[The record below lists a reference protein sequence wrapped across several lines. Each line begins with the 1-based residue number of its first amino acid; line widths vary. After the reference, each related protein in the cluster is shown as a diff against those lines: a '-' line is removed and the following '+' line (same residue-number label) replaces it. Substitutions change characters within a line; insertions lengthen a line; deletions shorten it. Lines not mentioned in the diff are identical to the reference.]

1 VTGPGAVYGPDDPAY
16 GPPSPD
22 WYTRDERADQ
32 LAAEQIAHA
41 RGPFEPLEH
50 PGGSG
55 RELVSYQPVGYEPP
69 GATEQDRAGQGT
81 ESLDQIRDFYRAAE
95 EIGPGDLDRNFPELL
110 ERQRQ
115 LISEYFTQTARREN
129 PR

>member
-1 VTGPGAVYGPDDPAY
+1 VTGPGAEYGPDDPAY

-22 WYTRDERADQ
+22 WYTRDERAGQQALEEVAD
-32 LAAEQIAHA
+32 A

-55 RELVSYQPVGYEPP
+55 RELVSYQPVGYETP
-69 GATEQDRAGQGT
+69 GGPGPK
-81 ESLDQIRDFYRAAE
+81 SLDQIRDFYQAAE
-95 EIGPGDLDRNFPELL
+95 EIGPGDLDQDFGELL

-115 LISEYFTQTARREN
+115 LISDYFTQTARPEN
-129 PR
+129 KR